1 MADNEEKYCAYC
13 KKQTNHVGGICQVC
27 NQNKSSIAKKFAL
40 VVIMVLVII
49 GIASF
54 MFMKNSKP
62 PVASTNT
69 TIKVEQPDQE
79 TSKSKSEKL
88 VYSLD
93 KEMNRMIEAGQITG
107 VSSDRLQQIQS
118 GFDDIKK
125 RKLKRR
131 GNAYE
136 TDDDHGNNK
145 VLINSN
151 IHNEF
156 FNADGYPKIEINIKK
171 DRVIVF
177 NYDFNAH
184 TNVIEKQSAAFN
196 SLRQSLITNKEMINR
211 LYILGHTDDIGG
223 NEYNNQLSMKRCLS
237 LGDELMGKGLKVIN
251 YGFGKNRPITKNASD
266 DDRAENRRI
275 EIIVVKK

>member
-1 MADNEEKYCAYC
+1 MADNEEKYCANC
-13 KKQTNHVGGICQVC
+13 KKQTNHIGGICQVC
-27 NQNKSSIAKKFAL
+27 NQNKSSIVKKVVP
-40 VVIMVLVII
+40 VVIIVFVII

-54 MFMKNSKP
+54 IFMKNSKP

-69 TIKVEQPDQE
+69 TIKVEQPVQE
-79 TSKSKSEKL
+79 NSKSESEKL
-88 VYSLD
+88 DSLD
-93 KEMNRMIEAGQITG
+93 KEMNTMIETGQLTG

-118 GFDDIKK
+118 GFDDLKK
-125 RKLKRR
+125 RKMKRR

-136 TDDDHGNNK
+136 ADDDNGNNK

-151 IHNEF
+151 IDSEVL
-156 FNADGYPKIEINIKK
+156 NADGYPKIEFNIKK

-177 NYDFNAH
+177 NYGFNVY
-184 TNVIEKQSAAFN
+184 TKVIDKQSAAFN
-196 SLRQSLITNKEMINR
+196 SLRQSLITNKEMISR
-211 LYILGHTDDIGG
+211 LYILGHTDDIGS

-237 LGDELMGKGLKVIN
+237 LGEELMGQGLKVIN
-251 YGFGKNRPITKNASD
+251 YGFGKNRPISKNASD

>member
-1 MADNEEKYCAYC
+1 MAENEEKYCVNC

-27 NQNKSSIAKKFAL
+27 NQNKSSIAKKFAP
-40 VVIMVLVII
+40 VVIIVLVII

-79 TSKSKSEKL
+79 TSKSESEKL
-88 VYSLD
+88 DSLD
-93 KEMNRMIEAGQITG
+93 KEMNSMIEAGQITG

-118 GFDDIKK
+118 GFDDLKK
-125 RKLKRR
+125 RKMKRR
-131 GNAYE
+131 GNSYE
-136 TDDDHGNNK
+136 ADDDNGNNK

-151 IHNEF
+151 IDHEAL
-156 FNADGYPKIEINIKK
+156 NAEGYPQIEFNINRDK
-171 DRVIVF
+171 VVVF
-177 NYDFNAH
+177 NYDFNTHA
-184 TNVIEKQSAAFN
+184 TVTDKQSAAFN